1 MEHNEFGLKP
11 ESCSVCPLSFDD
23 GLCIGCGRCA
33 AVCQCEI
40 LFPSPEK
47 GAHPLVI
54 YPGECYYC
62 GACVMA
68 CPRPGAITLNHPL
81 RNRAKFVPVI
91 PEASETSEC

>member
-23 GLCIGCGRCA
+23 DLCIGCGRCA
-33 AVCQCEI
+33 AVCQCDI

-91 PEASETSEC
+91 PKSSETSEC